1 MEWSIGRSLLAAVL
15 MALLASSAPPPTLEQ
30 AYSDARAVFDR
41 GDDALPILDAA
52 LAGAGNRNDAIVWM
66 LRILRA
72 QQLLR
77 KGNLEKALADA
88 SPQLPP
94 ALRDSDIAVDRLITL
109 ASASSRLSLDADASR
124 YFDQARRLAISKHPE
139 QLPDVVLAYP
149 KSEAALREGLRAAKR
164 YGFIGKQARILGT
177 LGNFAAQQER
187 FDEAIDFAQKARK
200 LSADRDQSLVHK
212 TEGNLGWYYNELGD
226 RDSAEEHLRNAIAI
240 AAKVHADAN
249 RVVYLLQLGESE
261 MSRRDLEGARREF
274 FAARDLAATLKSAQ
288 TGGVLLDIAQVTFLG
303 GDFATARQINASA
316 MQSNLEAKNEIAVLR
331 SRILDA
337 RIAWRAQRLDDA
349 RDGLLSVLTEAKTKA
364 LRWEAESWLAQ
375 VFVAR
380 AENTA
385 AEKHFR
391 NAIATID
398 EARDEIQS
406 PELRFSVPDL
416 AAQMYDAYIEFLV
429 GQGRDVDALR
439 IAELNRARTLA
450 EELQPEREGQF
461 EPAGKAREAGV
472 VALSYRLGRARSFLW
487 VVTPANVQCFDL
499 PPAETI
505 VRAVND
511 YAKSI
516 ERRTSGALGEEL
528 YRMLVAPA
536 ANLLHGVSRVAIIPD
551 GRLAA
556 LNFETLVV
564 PASHHYW
571 IEDVTIES
579 APSLRL
585 LSRNQTEAGRGRLL
599 IMVND
604 QPPDRAFPPLKY
616 AGDEARRVKS
626 HFDGPETLTGKQA
639 TPKAYL
645 ASKPESYSFLHF
657 VAHGV
662 ATQTRPL
669 DSAIILARDSDG
681 YKLYAR
687 EILAH
692 RLKARLVTISSCFGA
707 GRRAYQGEGLVGLAW
722 AFLGAGAHEV
732 IAALWEVNDRATP
745 DLMDTM
751 YAAIRAGRDPV
762 DALRIAK
769 LKMLRSGTVYGKPFF
784 WAPFVVYTGR

>member
-1 MEWSIGRSLLAAVL
+1 MGCRIGRSLLAAVL
-15 MALLASSAPPPTLEQ
+15 MTLLASSAPPPSLEQ
-30 AYSDARAVFDR
+30 AYANARVVFDR

-52 LAGAGNRNDAIVWM
+52 LADAGNRNDAIVWR
-66 LRILRA
+66 LRVLRA
-72 QQLLR
+72 LAFLR
-77 KGNLEKALADA
+77 HGSREKALADVT
-88 SPQLPP
+88 PELPP
-94 ALRDSDIAVDRLITL
+94 GVRDTEVAIDRLLIL
-109 ASASSRLSLDADASR
+109 GMLSKNPESAR
-124 YFDQARRLAISKHPE
+124 YFDEARRLARAKHPKKLAE
-139 QLPDVVLAYP
+139 VLYP
-149 KSEAALREGLRAAKR
+149 QAKSESDVREALRAAKR
-164 YGFIGKQARILGT
+164 YGSSIGTQARILGT
-177 LGNFAAQQER
+177 LGNFAADDER
-187 FDEAIDFAQKARK
+187 FDEAIDFAQKART
-200 LSADRDQSLVHK
+200 LLGDRDQSLVHQ

-226 RDSAEEHLRNAIAI
+226 RDSAEEHLRNAITI
-240 AAKVHADAN
+240 ATKVHADAN

-274 FAARDLAATLKSAQ
+274 FAARDLAATLTSGQ
-288 TGGVLLDIAQVTFLG
+288 TGSVLLDIAQVTFLG
-303 GDFATARQINASA
+303 GDVAAAREINASA
-316 MQSNLEAKNEIAVLR
+316 MQSNLKVENVTAVLR

-337 RIAWRAQRLDDA
+337 RIAWRAQRLDEA
-349 RDGLLSVLTEAKTKA
+349 RDGLVNVLAEAKTKA

-375 VFVAR
+375 VYAAR
-380 AENTA
+380 DENTA

-391 NAIATID
+391 NAIATVD
-398 EARDEIQS
+398 AARNDIQTT
-406 PELRFSVPDL
+406 ELRFSVPDL

-461 EPAGKAREAGV
+461 EPASKAREAGV

-487 VVTPANVQCFDL
+487 VITPASVKCFDL

-505 VRAVND
+505 ERAVND

-516 ERRTSGALGEEL
+516 ERRRSGALGEDL

-536 ANLLHGVSRVAIIPD
+536 ANLLRGVSRVAIIPD

-585 LSRNQTEAGRGRLL
+585 LSRPQTEAEHGRLL
-599 IMVND
+599 MIVND
-604 QPPDRAFPPLKY
+604 QPPDRAFPPLLY
-616 AGDEARRVKS
+616 AGDEARRVKA
-626 HFDGPETLTGKQA
+626 HFDDAKTLAASQA

-751 YAAIRAGRDPV
+751 YAAIRAGHDPV

-769 LKMLRSGTVYGKPFF
+769 LKMLRSGTLYRKPFF